1 MKRLFLNRKL
11 TFLILCMALTVVIGG
26 IGAYAAVTSG
36 LPGLD
41 ILKTAA
47 EAEESE
53 QGEPE
58 LSITPAGEESEPE
71 VVIQPVVSETE
82 QEIEYDRSERMMAV
96 TLTAGVDYYTDPAM
110 TDEQIMA
117 SVDSALGDAESL
129 GANTVIFETIYG
141 DKVLYRSS
149 GMPQAEVAFDILN
162 YAVSKAKSMHF
173 YVYAVYDVL
182 LTNEDGAAVFT
193 NNADREQIKLI
204 DSNLRQLVDSYEIDA
219 VLLDSFTI
227 EQGSA
232 TYQDYAQFGGGIG
245 YENYLRSTTESAVET
260 AYQSVKKSDP
270 AAEVGLLVGP
280 VWANSASIAEGSNTE
295 ADWESYGDGC
305 ADTKKF
311 VESGYADFVAVKCP
325 YAIGNADVSFT
336 EYLTWWNGVVGDK
349 IPLYAY
355 QYASKACTKEKGWS
369 EPAELSNQVIAA
381 EGLSGFCGSMFDSVS
396 ALKKNPQQS
405 TDALLQYL
413 TDKTDPSFLLTQLEM
428 TRPAKTTYS
437 TFETIAIFA
446 GASDINFPLTMNGEE
461 VARDENGA
469 FFLRIDLEPG
479 TNTFT
484 FEHKEKT
491 IAYAITR
498 QVQIIK
504 EISPLGNVT
513 INGGMDITIS
523 ATAYEGAS
531 LTAKLGGMSVQLEES
546 NEDDDDTDNESTYI
560 NYSGTIT
567 VPSSG
572 SSAQK
577 LGNIVVNATWGSSYS
592 ESATGAYVTVAAKA
606 GDGDLVKVTANS
618 AETFPTGTLNDLSD
632 YDCYPLPKGALDYTD
647 GGEIVYKEGDNTFT
661 YYNLQSGQRVYS
673 KDVTKA
679 GSEDLGGNSVNG
691 VTVNANG
698 RYTYVIFSMDQRVS
712 YVAKYSSGAFT
723 IDFQYTSD
731 VPDNLSLTKNPL
743 FSSANWSGSKVTLKL
758 NTTNGF
764 LGYYAYFDGD
774 DLIFRFN
781 NPTGESSVD
790 GVTTVVDVG
799 HSKLG
804 VGALGFLSA
813 YGEYEINLAVG
824 GYLKK
829 ELKNRGATVYLLDTE
844 KQRPSLADRVAY
856 AESAKPLVFVSVHC
870 NSSTSSSGKGTECWH
885 FNRFSGSLASYF
897 SDAVSDAL
905 NTTNRGAMIG
915 RYYVTRVSQ
924 YAAVLGELGFVSSE
938 SDYYK
943 LIKSSYQKEIAEGIA
958 DAVESYLGAVG
969 KNGNYKYGTQYVGE
983 KSSIPDDDYET
994 PPDEE
999 KSSSAAS
1006 SSKPESSS
1014 SAASSSK
1021 PESSSAA
1028 SSSKP
1033 ESSSAPTSS
1042 SKPESSS
1049 SAASSSK
1056 PESSS
1061 APESSS
1067 GGGEHSS
1074 ESSSEPG
1081 SGG

>member
-1 MKRLFLNRKL
+1 MKRLFLNKRL
-11 TFLILCMALTVVIGG
+11 TFLILCVTLTVVIGG

-41 ILKTAA
+41 ILK
-47 EAEESE
+47 ESGSGEEES
-53 QGEPE
+53 G
-58 LSITPAGEESEPE
+58 LTITPSESGDSEEP
-71 VVIQPVVSETE
+71 VVIVQPTTSETVK
-82 QEIEYDRSERMMAV
+82 EIEYDRPDRMMAV
-96 TLTAGVDYYTDPAM
+96 TLAAGVDYYTDSAM

-117 SVDSALGDAESL
+117 SVDSALQDAKNL
-129 GANTVIFETIYG
+129 NANTVIFDTTYG
-141 DKVLYRSS
+141 DKVLYRAS

-162 YAVSKAKSMHF
+162 YAVSKAKSMNF
-173 YVYAVYDVL
+173 YVYVIYDVL
-182 LTNEDGAAVFT
+182 LTNQEGAAVPAGY
-193 NNADREQIKLI
+193 ADREQIKLI
-204 DSNLRQLVDSYEIDA
+204 DSNLRQIVGNYDVDA
-219 VLLDSFTI
+219 VMLDGFTI
-227 EQGSA
+227 VQDST
-232 TYQDYAQFGGGIG
+232 TYQDYTQYGNGIG

-260 AYQSVKKSDP
+260 AYNSVKKANP
-270 AAEVGLLVGP
+270 AVEVGLMADA
-280 VWANSASIAEGSNTE
+280 VWANSESLSAGSNTE
-295 ADWESYGDGC
+295 ADWESYVDGC

-336 EYLTWWNGVVGDK
+336 EYLSWWNDVIADE
-349 IPLYAY
+349 IPLYAF
-355 QYASKACTKEKGWS
+355 QYATKACTSAKGWS
-369 EPAELSNQVIAA
+369 EPSELSNQVIAA
-381 EGLSGFCGSMFDSVS
+381 EGLSGFRGSMFDSIS
-396 ALKKNPQQS
+396 ALKANPQQS
-405 TDALLQYL
+405 TDALIQYL

-437 TFETIAIFA
+437 TFETLVIFA

-461 VARDENGA
+461 VERDENGA

-484 FEHKEKT
+484 FAHKEKT
-491 IAYAITR
+491 VTYTITR

-504 EISPLGNVT
+504 DISPLGNVT

-531 LTAKLGGMSVQLEES
+531 LTAKLGGTTVTLTES
-546 NEDDDDTDNESTYI
+546 KEDDDDTDNESTYVQ
-560 NYSGTIT
+560 YSGTIT
-567 VPSSG
+567 VPASG

-606 GDGDLVKVTANS
+606 GDGDLVRVTASS
-618 AETFPTGTLNDLSD
+618 AETFPTNTLNDLSD

-647 GGEIVYKEGDNTFT
+647 GDEIVYKEGDNTFT
-661 YYNLQSGQRVYS
+661 YYNLQSGQRVYA

-679 GSEDLGGNSVNG
+679 GSEDLGGNSING
-691 VTVNANG
+691 VTVNANS
-698 RYTYVIFSMDQRVS
+698 RYTYVIFNMDQKVS
-712 YVAKYSSGAFT
+712 YVAKYASGAFS
-723 IDFQYTSD
+723 IDFQYTSE

-743 FSSANWSGSKVTLKL
+743 FSSANWSGSKVTLKF

-781 NPTGESSVD
+781 NPTGESSVE
-790 GVTTVVDVG
+790 GVTVVVDVG

-829 ELKNRGATVYLLDTE
+829 ELKSRGATVYLMDTE
-844 KQRPSLADRVAY
+844 GQRPSLADRVSY

-870 NSSTSSSGKGTECWH
+870 NSSTSSSGKGTECWY

-897 SDAVSDAL
+897 ADAVSDAL
-905 NTTNRGAMIG
+905 GTSNRGAMIG

-924 YAAVLGELGFVSSE
+924 YAAVLGELGFVSNE

-943 LIKSSYQKEIAEGIA
+943 MIKSSYQKEIANAIA
-958 DAVESYLGAVG
+958 DAIESYLGAVG
-969 KNGNYKYGTQYVGE
+969 DDGNYKYGTQYVGE
-983 KSSIPDDDYET
+983 KSSIPDDDYEEPEEDEEEESNSSEAT
-994 PPDEE
+994 SSKTEKSSSKAEEISSEEE
-999 KSSSAAS
+999 KSSSEENS
-1006 SSKPESSS
+1006 SEEPESDSTDSS
-1014 SAASSSK
+1014 DG
-1021 PESSSAA
+1021 E
-1028 SSSKP
+1028 
-1033 ESSSAPTSS
+1033 
-1042 SKPESSS
+1042 
-1049 SAASSSK
+1049 
-1056 PESSS
+1056 
-1061 APESSS
+1061 
-1067 GGGEHSS
+1067 EHSS
-1074 ESSSEPG
+1074 ESSEEPD
-1081 SGG
+1081 SGEDALSAEGEFS